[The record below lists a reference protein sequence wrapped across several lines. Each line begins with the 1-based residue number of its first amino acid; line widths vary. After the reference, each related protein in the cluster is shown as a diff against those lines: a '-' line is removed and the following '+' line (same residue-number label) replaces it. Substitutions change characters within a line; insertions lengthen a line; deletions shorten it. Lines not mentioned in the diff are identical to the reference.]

1 MFTKKIMFIKK
12 IFIRLLSCIVNFSS
26 HTKCISLSN
35 QKCKI
40 QLTLIN
46 LHPNEYV
53 QGLRYY
59 PFVVH
64 LDRCVGSLNTLYD
77 LSNGV
82 CVPNKAE
89 DLNLILFNM
98 IAGMDKSMMN

>member
-1 MFTKKIMFIKK
+1 MFIKK
-12 IFIRLLSCIVNFSS
+12 IFIRLLSCIVNVFS

-59 PFVVH
+59 PFAVH
-64 LDRCVGSLNTLYD
+64 LNRCVGSLNTLYD

-89 DLNLILFNM
+89 DLNLIVFNM